1 MAVCCDPAL
10 FKADIVYCV
19 QTDCSEEDKIRCPMN
34 RDIADRIESMVGLSV
49 IKVYTLR
56 RK

>member
-1 MAVCCDPAL
+1 MPVCCDPSL
-10 FKADIVYCV
+10 FKANIAYCV
-19 QTDCSEEDKIRCPMN
+19 QTDYSEEDKIRCTMN
-34 RDIADRIESMVGLSV
+34 RDIADRIDSMVGLSL